1 MTSLFFAWILW
12 SLNKA
17 GIQQIKDLPTLT
29 MKTDYQANYPNK
41 LQTTS
46 YNFTGTDNTGE
57 SCGGVV
63 KAIPLHFKNP
73 AQHIAD
79 LEMLE
84 KEINL
89 QPAFFSRDGKAK

>member
-1 MTSLFFAWILW
+1 MVTHNI
-12 SLNKA
+12 A
-17 GIQQIKDLPTLT
+17 GTQQIKGSLTLT
-29 MKTDYQANYPNK
+29 TKTDYQANYPNK

-57 SCGGVV
+57 LCGGVL

-79 LEMLE
+79 LKMLE
-84 KEINL
+84 KEIHF
-89 QPAFFSRDGKAK
+89 QPAFYSRDGKAKRESSAC